1 MSIKQFYKKTRLIY
15 YAKRLRKKCH
25 KVSNKEDFIKEL
37 QGSKFSVVQ
46 IISEISKF
54 ASLVEQLKPQII
66 CDIGSARGG
75 TIRLFSHFAAP
86 KTKIISIDLDN
97 TPMRQAVF
105 PHLIEQGQRIDIIQ
119 ASSYDPSTVSQVK
132 QCLNGQEIDLLFI
145 DGDHSYQG
153 VAKDFECYSPLVRKG
168 GIIGLHDIIED
179 YKTRYGKQTPSDVG
193 EVPKFWKEIKTQFS
207 TTKELVED
215 TEQDGFG
222 IGAIFV

>member
-1 MSIKQFYKKTRLIY
+1 MSIKQFYKKTKLIY

-37 QGSKFSVVQ
+37 RDSKFSVVQ
-46 IISEISKF
+46 IISEISEF

-66 CDIGSARGG
+66 CDIGSAGGG

-86 KTKIISIDLDN
+86 KAKIISIDLDN
-97 TPMRQAVF
+97 TPMRQTVF
-105 PHLIEQGQRIDIIQ
+105 PYLIEQEQRIDIIQ

-153 VAKDFECYSPLVRKG
+153 VVKDFECYSPLVRKG
-168 GIIGLHDIIED
+168 GIIGLHDIAED
-179 YKTRYGKQTPSDVG
+179 YKTRYGKQTHSDVG
-193 EVPKFWKEIKTQFS
+193 EIPKFWKEIKTQFS

-222 IGAIFV
+222 IGVIFV